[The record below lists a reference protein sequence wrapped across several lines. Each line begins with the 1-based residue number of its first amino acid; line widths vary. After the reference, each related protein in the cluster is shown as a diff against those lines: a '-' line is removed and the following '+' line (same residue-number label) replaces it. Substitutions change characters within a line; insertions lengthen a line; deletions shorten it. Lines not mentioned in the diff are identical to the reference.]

1 MFLQAFQLLR
11 VDFSKY
17 PTHVQKKPTR
27 PGESKQDHNAEHSY
41 SEDDLAYFKSLIMT
55 KRSDVLAELY
65 QLRQR
70 LAEAM
75 DRSGGYN
82 PYASYF
88 STAVTSSTD
97 QRKIYSMIMRQQKQL
112 GLLDR
117 ALQRIATKRYGICKV
132 TGKRI
137 PKERLEALLHTEVYV
152 MSRVNRGF

>member
-1 MFLQAFQLLR
+1 MQN
-11 VDFSKY
+11 
-17 PTHVQKKPTR
+17 KPTG
-27 PGESKQDHNAEHSY
+27 PGESKQGHDAKDSY
-41 SEDDLAYFKSLIMT
+41 TEDDLAHFRNLILT
-55 KRSDVLAELY
+55 KRSDVLTELY

-88 STAVTSSTD
+88 STARATSTD
-97 QRKIYSMIMRQQKQL
+97 QRKLYAMIMRQQKQL

-117 ALQRIATKRYGICKV
+117 ALHRIATKRYGICKV

-137 PKERLEALLHTEVYV
+137 PKERLEALPHTEVYV
-152 MSRVNRGF
+152 MSRINRSF